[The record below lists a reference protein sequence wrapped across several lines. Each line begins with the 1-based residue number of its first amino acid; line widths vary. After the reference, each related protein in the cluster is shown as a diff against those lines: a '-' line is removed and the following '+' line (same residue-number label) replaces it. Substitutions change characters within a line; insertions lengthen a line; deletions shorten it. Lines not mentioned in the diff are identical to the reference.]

1 MNAGPQSAQATPE
14 PPAGQLSSDG
24 LLDQIGVAII
34 ALDAQ
39 GICVRINAAAQAL
52 LGYTQDEAASRNMHD
67 LVHARHVDGSPYPAA
82 ECPIQQARV
91 SGTPL
96 PLCEEVMWTRSGEPV
111 PVECSGSPLRFDN
124 GETGI
129 VLTLK
134 DLRSIRQAER
144 RYDAYAREQAE
155 VLRQRDATAR
165 IERELAEAEA
175 IRRRNLSKQV
185 EEAAAAQLR
194 SQYELLAA
202 VAQAAP
208 IGIAV
213 LDHDLRVLWNNP
225 AFHTFIAP
233 GQPKR
238 DLANLSVLQA
248 GRLDG
253 FSEAAR
259 ILRRVRDT
267 GEPFLSD
274 SFSLDRPEQGLS
286 YWWWSVTRLAGGDLL
301 SIGTDVT
308 EQKKAHDALVQSDK
322 MAAVG
327 RLAASI
333 SHEINNPLE
342 AVTNL
347 LYLIEQDGSLS
358 SESREYVKLAESEL
372 ARVSQIASQTL
383 RFHRHAVGPVNVQ
396 PRQLIDP
403 VIALYQGRL
412 KHSRIDVQVDIRD
425 ATPVICFENDIRQI
439 LNNLLGNAIDAMPKG
454 GVIRVRSHAACCTR
468 SGRRGVRISIADTG
482 QGMTPQTAE
491 HIFEPFYTTKG
502 ASGSGLGLWI
512 SHTLAQRHGGALQVR
527 SRQHRLDD
535 VAQSGTTFSLF
546 LPDVPAGTTPDVLA
560 QAA

>member
-1 MNAGPQSAQATPE
+1 MNAGPQSAQPPPE
-14 PPAGQLSSDG
+14 TVSVRLSSDG

-34 ALDAQ
+34 ATDAQ
-39 GICVRINAAAQAL
+39 GTCVRMNAMAQAL
-52 LGYTQDEAASRNMHD
+52 LGYTEAEAAGQNMHD
-67 LVHARHVDGSPYPAA
+67 LVHSRHLDGSPYAVA
-82 ECPIQQARV
+82 DCPVYHARAN
-91 SGTPL
+91 GTAL
-96 PLCEEVMWTRSGEPV
+96 ALCEEVLWTKSGEAV
-111 PVECSGSPLRFDN
+111 PVEWSGSPLKFDN

-134 DLRSIRQAER
+134 DLRDIRQAER
-144 RYDAYAREQAE
+144 RYAAYEREQAE

-175 IRRRNLSKQV
+175 IRRRDLSQQV
-185 EEAAAAQLR
+185 EQAAAAQLR

-213 LDHDLRVLWNNP
+213 LDRDLRVLWNNP
-225 AFHTFIAP
+225 AFHAFVAP
-233 GQPKR
+233 GQPR
-238 DLANLSVLQA
+238 YDLANLSFLQA
-248 GRLDG
+248 AHLDE
-253 FSEAAR
+253 FSEAAKM
-259 ILRRVRDT
+259 LRRVGDT
-267 GEPFLSD
+267 GDPFRAD
-274 SFSLDRPEQGLS
+274 SFPLDRPEHGAS

-347 LYLIEQDGSLS
+347 LYLIEQDTALS
-358 SESREYVKLAESEL
+358 QESREYVRLAESEL

-383 RFHRHAVGPVNVQ
+383 RFHRHSLGPVTVQ

-403 VIALYQGRL
+403 VVALYQGRL
-412 KHSRIDVQVDIRD
+412 KHSRIDVQVDVRD
-425 ATPVICFENDIRQI
+425 ATPVMCFENDVRQI

-454 GVIRVRSHAACCTR
+454 GIIRFRSHAACCAR
-468 SGRRGVRISIADTG
+468 SGRHGVRISIADNG
-482 QGMTPQTAE
+482 HGMTPQTVK

-512 SHTLAQRHGGALQVR
+512 SHTLAHRHGGALQVR
-527 SRQHRLDD
+527 SRQHRSDD

-546 LPDVPAGTTPDVLA
+546 LPNIPTDTTPDVLA